1 MNNTTQQNK
10 TSADF
15 KRIIETMHNLNTPRT
30 PSLIKY
36 HGITK
41 GFQNGDTFWARVPLF
56 NANANDYAL
65 MHQQQSEHR
74 QNNVRLFLND
84 QLEKDDRAK
93 RQRLRKN
100 GYSRSDYYR
109 LGGTDKYYK
118 INGATLAK
126 TISDVRNPP
135 DVEQERKNLD
145 YTLRACEYI
154 KRIEQLEKV
163 RDKLEPR
170 IKKIDQEF
178 IGGEWVHMNWNA
190 LGINNEQFVALD
202 YLFNLHRV
210 HVSLMNPLQ
219 IAHYPTLKHLRD
231 GREVVTKLGKYLTTF
246 KDFIGMTET
255 EIKDAVEKYNAIVAS
270 RTGWEVKYIESTDA
284 DGFVRI
290 YRDCRAGSCMKG
302 EDAVRVY
309 AHEKS
314 VIRLAYIQSKSGEI
328 LARCIVREDF
338 KQYIRIYPDANGST
352 EGKYLQQYLKANGYT
367 HGNLD
372 GCLLQMI
379 EHEDEDDI
387 YVAPY
392 IDAGLDGNG
401 SEGSAQSGEL
411 VDIDGRTYIEINT
424 HGDLSLTMTNGYTDD
439 VENED
444 ESDCDDCGDTEHN
457 DNMTYTYHGDYI
469 CRHCCDN
476 NYSYAWINNNTQ
488 DHVHNDHVIFVD
500 DEAYHVDVDL
510 SAFDIYYCEDT
521 GDYYHID
528 DLVMTLR
535 GFIHCDY
542 ATSIDHEDADG
553 NEYAHT
559 DDVHELSDG
568 TTCHTDDAKDL
579 QAEIDREK
587 SEDEIE
593 IIEYPDTLKEPQP
606 EPLAPVFEVLNN
618 AIDANEQGYNFGD
631 NLTPE
636 QKQHNHNLLDQAEKD
651 ALKNENN

>member
-1 MNNTTQQNK
+1 MNVNK
-10 TSADF
+10 TKTDF
-15 KRIIETMHNLNTPRT
+15 KRIIETNLNINTPRT

-36 HGITK
+36 NEVIK
-41 GFQNGDTFWARVPLF
+41 GFQTRDGHTARLPLF
-56 NANANDYAL
+56 YANANDYAL
-65 MHQQQSEHR
+65 MHRDQSNYRH
-74 QNNVRLFLND
+74 NNVRLFLEY
-84 QLEKDDRAK
+84 QLDKDDRAK

-100 GYSRSDYYR
+100 SYSRSDYIR
-109 LGGTDKYYK
+109 LGGTDAYTKK
-118 INGATLAK
+118 NGATLAK

-135 DVEQERKNLD
+135 DIEQERKNLD

-154 KRIEQLEKV
+154 KRIEQLKNV

-170 IKKIDQEF
+170 LKQIEQEF
-178 IGGEWVHMNWNA
+178 ETGEWTYMAWNTI
-190 LGINNEQFVALD
+190 GITDEQGWSLN
-202 YLFNLHRV
+202 YLFWLHRV

-246 KDFIGMTET
+246 KDFIGITET
-255 EIKDAVEKYNAIVAS
+255 EIKEAVEKYNAIVAS
-270 RTGWEVKYIESTDA
+270 RTGWEVRFIESTDA

-290 YRDCRAGSCMKG
+290 YSNCLAGSCMKG
-302 EDAVRVY
+302 MDAVRVY
-309 AHEKS
+309 AHDKS
-314 VIRLAYIQSKSGEI
+314 VLRLSYIQSLAGEI
-328 LARCIVREDF
+328 LARCIVREDL

-387 YVAPY
+387 FVAPY
-392 IDAGLDGNG
+392 IDAGVNGNG

-411 VDIDGRTYIEINT
+411 VDIDDKTYIEINT
-424 HGDLSLTMTNGYTDD
+424 HGELSLTMTNGYTDD
-439 VENED
+439 VEDED
-444 ESDCDDCGDTEHN
+444 ESECSDCGDIEHD
-457 DNMTYTYHGDYI
+457 DNMTYTTHGDYI

-488 DHVHNDHVIFVD
+488 DYVHNDHVIFVD
-500 DEAYHVDVDL
+500 DEAYHVDLDL
-510 SAFDIYYCEDT
+510 SAFDIYYCEES

-528 DLVMTLR
+528 DMVMTLR
-535 GFIHCDY
+535 GFIHCDFT
-542 ATSIDHEDADG
+542 TSIDHEDADG
-553 NEYAHT
+553 NEYAHQ

-568 TTCHTDDAKDL
+568 TTCHTDDAERI

-593 IIEYPDTLKEPQP
+593 IIEYPDALKEPQP
-606 EPLAPVFEVLNN
+606 EPLAPVFEILNN
-618 AIDANEQGYNFGD
+618 AIDANQQG
-631 NLTPE
+631 
-636 QKQHNHNLLDQAEKD
+636 QQQ
-651 ALKNENN
+651 NENN

>member
-1 MNNTTQQNK
+1 M
-10 TSADF
+10 
-15 KRIIETMHNLNTPRT
+15 
-30 PSLIKY
+30 
-36 HGITK
+36 
-41 GFQNGDTFWARVPLF
+41 
-56 NANANDYAL
+56 
-65 MHQQQSEHR
+65 
-74 QNNVRLFLND
+74 
-84 QLEKDDRAK
+84 
-93 RQRLRKN
+93 
-100 GYSRSDYYR
+100 
-109 LGGTDKYYK
+109 
-118 INGATLAK
+118 
-126 TISDVRNPP
+126 
-135 DVEQERKNLD
+135 
-145 YTLRACEYI
+145 
-154 KRIEQLEKV
+154 
-163 RDKLEPR
+163 
-170 IKKIDQEF
+170 
-178 IGGEWVHMNWNA
+178 
-190 LGINNEQFVALD
+190 
-202 YLFNLHRV
+202 
-210 HVSLMNPLQ
+210 
-219 IAHYPTLKHLRD
+219 
-231 GREVVTKLGKYLTTF
+231 TKLCKYLTTF
-246 KDFIGMTET
+246 KDFIGLSEA

-270 RTGWEVKYIESTDA
+270 RTGWEVKFIESNDA
-284 DGFVRI
+284 EGFVRI

-302 EDAVRVY
+302 TDAVRVY
-309 AHEKS
+309 AHDKS
-314 VIRLAYIQSKSGEI
+314 VIRLAYIQSLAGEI

-338 KQYIRIYPDANGST
+338 KQYIRFYPDANGST

-387 YVAPY
+387 FVAPY
-392 IDAGLDGNG
+392 IDAGTQGNG

-411 VDIDGRTYIEINT
+411 VDIDGKTYIEINT

-535 GFIHCDY
+535 GFINCDY

-553 NEYAHT
+553 NTYAHA

-568 TTCHTDDAKDL
+568 TTCHTDDAERI
-579 QAEIDREK
+579 QAEIDEEETDD
-587 SEDEIE
+587 EDEKPSRPNDING
-593 IIEYPDTLKEPQP
+593 TQL
-606 EPLAPVFEVLNN
+606 
-618 AIDANEQGYNFGD
+618 QG
-631 NLTPE
+631 
-636 QKQHNHNLLDQAEKD
+636 QQ
-651 ALKNENN
+651 NENI

>member
-1 MNNTTQQNK
+1 
-10 TSADF
+10 
-15 KRIIETMHNLNTPRT
+15 MHNLNQPRT
-30 PSLIKY
+30 PRLIKY

-74 QNNVRLFLND
+74 QNNVRLFFMQ
-84 QLEKDDRAK
+84 QLEKDERAK

-109 LGGTDKYYK
+109 LGGTDAYYK

-135 DVEQERKNLD
+135 DIEQERKNLD
-145 YTLRACEYI
+145 YTLRACEYL
-154 KRIEQLEKV
+154 KRIDQLVKV

-170 IKKIDQEF
+170 IKQIDQEF
-178 IGGEWVHMNWNA
+178 NGGEWTFMAWNSI
-190 LGINNEQFVALD
+190 GITDEQITSIS
-202 YLFNLHRV
+202 YLFWLHRV

-231 GREVVTKLGKYLTTF
+231 GREVVTKLGKYLTSF
-246 KDFIGMTET
+246 KDFIGITET

-270 RTGWEVKYIESTDA
+270 RTGWEVRFIESTDA

-290 YRDCRAGSCMKG
+290 YSNCLAGSCMKG
-302 EDAVRVY
+302 MDAVRVY
-309 AHEKS
+309 AHDKS
-314 VIRLAYIQSKSGEI
+314 VIRLAYIQSLAGEI
-328 LARCIVREDF
+328 LARCIVREDL
-338 KQYIRIYPDANGST
+338 KQYVRIYPDANGST

-387 YVAPY
+387 FVAPY
-392 IDAGLDGNG
+392 IDAGVDGNG
-401 SEGSAQSGEL
+401 SNGSAQSGEL
-411 VDIDGRTYIEINT
+411 VDIDDKTYIEINT
-424 HGDLSLTMTNGYTDD
+424 DGDLSLTMTNGYTDD
-439 VENED
+439 VEDED
-444 ESDCDDCGDTEHN
+444 MSECEDCGDMEHN
-457 DNMTYTYHGDYI
+457 DDMFSTHGGDYI

-488 DHVHNDHVIFVD
+488 DYVHHDNVIFVG

-510 SAFDIYYCEDT
+510 SAFDIYYCEESSE
-521 GDYYHID
+521 YYHLD

-535 GFIHCDY
+535 GLIHSDY

-587 SEDEIE
+587 LEDEIE
-593 IIEYPDTLKEPQP
+593 IIEYPDALKELQP

-618 AIDANEQGYNFGD
+618 AIDANQQG
-631 NLTPE
+631 
-636 QKQHNHNLLDQAEKD
+636 QQQ
-651 ALKNENN
+651 NENN

>member
-1 MNNTTQQNK
+1 MKARFNMNSEQTK
-10 TSADF
+10 TDF
-15 KRIIETMHNLNTPRT
+15 KRIIETNLNINRPRT
-30 PSLIKY
+30 PSLLKY

-56 NANANDYAL
+56 YANANDYAL

-84 QLEKDDRAK
+84 QLEKDERAK
-93 RQRLRKN
+93 RQQLRKDR
-100 GYSRSDYYR
+100 YSRSDYYR
-109 LGGTDKYYK
+109 LGGTDAYYK
-118 INGATLAK
+118 INGTTLAK

-145 YTLRACEYI
+145 YTLRACEYLR
-154 KRIEQLEKV
+154 RIEQLEKV

-170 IKKIDQEF
+170 LKQIDQEF
-178 IGGEWVHMNWNA
+178 NGGEWTFMAWNSI
-190 LGINNEQFVALD
+190 GITDEQITSIS
-202 YLFNLHRV
+202 YLFWLHRV

-246 KDFIGMTET
+246 KDFIGLSEADV
-255 EIKDAVEKYNAIVAS
+255 KDIVEKYNAIVAS
-270 RTGWEVKYIESTDA
+270 RTGWEVKYIESDDA

-302 EDAVRVY
+302 TDAVRVY
-309 AHEKS
+309 AHDKS
-314 VIRLAYIQSKSGEI
+314 VIRLAYIQSLAGEI

-338 KQYIRIYPDANGST
+338 KQYVRIYPDANGST

-372 GCLLQMI
+372 GCLLELI
-379 EHEDEDDI
+379 AHEDDDDI
-387 YVAPY
+387 FVAPY
-392 IDAGLDGNG
+392 IDAGVEGNG
-401 SEGSAQSGEL
+401 SEGSAQDGER
-411 VDIDGRTYIEINT
+411 VTIDGKEYIEITTNGELT
-424 HGDLSLTMTNGYTDD
+424 LTMTNGWTDD
-439 VENED
+439 VEDDED
-444 ESDCDDCGDTEHN
+444 MSECEDCGDMEHN
-457 DNMTYTYHGDYI
+457 DDMTSTHGGDYI

-476 NYSYAWINNNTQ
+476 NYSYAWIDNNNQ
-488 DHVHNDHVIFVD
+488 DYVHHDHVIFVG
-500 DEAYHVDVDL
+500 DEAYHVDVDF
-510 SAFDIYYCEDT
+510 SAFDIYYCEDS
-521 GDYYHID
+521 GEYYHID

-535 GFIHCDY
+535 GFIHSDF

-553 NEYAHT
+553 NAYAHT
-559 DDVHELSDG
+559 DDAHELSDG

-593 IIEYPDTLKEPQP
+593 IIEYPDALKEPQTP
-606 EPLAPVFEVLNN
+606 DYVPDGAV
-618 AIDANEQGYNFGD
+618 IIANGTTYIKGQ
-631 NLTPE
+631 
-636 QKQHNHNLLDQAEKD
+636 QQ
-651 ALKNENN
+651 NENN

>member
-1 MNNTTQQNK
+1 MNNSIQQNK

-15 KRIIETMHNLNTPRT
+15 KRIIETTLNMNQPRT
-30 PSLIKY
+30 PSLLKYNEVIK
-36 HGITK
+36 T
-41 GFQNGDTFWARVPLF
+41 FQTADTFWGRELSFYAT
-56 NANANDYAL
+56 ANDYAL
-65 MHQQQSEHR
+65 MHQDQSKYRH
-74 QNNVRLFLND
+74 NNVRLFLEY
-84 QLEKDDRAK
+84 QLDKDDKAK
-93 RQRLRKN
+93 LKRLRKN
-100 GYSRSDYYR
+100 NYSRSDYYR

-154 KRIEQLEKV
+154 KRIEQLKNV

-170 IKKIDQEF
+170 IKQIEQEF
-178 IGGEWVHMNWNA
+178 ETGEWTYMAWNSI
-190 LGINNEQFVALD
+190 GITNEQSQNIS

-246 KDFIGMTET
+246 KDFIGITET

-270 RTGWEVKYIESTDA
+270 RTGWEVRFIESTDA

-290 YRDCRAGSCMKG
+290 YSNCLAGSCMKG
-302 EDAVRVY
+302 MDAVRVY
-309 AHEKS
+309 AHDKS
-314 VIRLAYIQSKSGEI
+314 VLRLSYIQSLAGEI
-328 LARCIVREDF
+328 LARCIVREDL

-372 GCLLQMI
+372 GCLLELI
-379 EHEDEDDI
+379 AHEDDDDI
-387 YVAPY
+387 FVAPY
-392 IDAGLDGNG
+392 IDAGVNGNG
-401 SEGSAQSGEL
+401 SEGSAQDGER
-411 VDIDGRTYIEINT
+411 VNIDGKEYIEITTNGELT
-424 HGDLSLTMTNGYTDD
+424 LTMTNGWTDD

-444 ESDCDDCGDTEHN
+444 ESECDECGDIEHN
-457 DNMTYTYHGDYI
+457 DNMTYTYHEQHI

-476 NYSYAWINNNTQ
+476 NYSYAWINANNQ
-488 DHVHNDHVIFVD
+488 DYVHHDNVIFVG

-510 SAFDIYYCEDT
+510 SAFDIYYCEESSE
-521 GDYYHID
+521 YWHID

-553 NEYAHT
+553 NNHAHE

-568 TTCHTDDAKDL
+568 TTCHTDDAERI
-579 QAEIDREK
+579 QAEIDE
-587 SEDEIE
+587 EEE
-593 IIEYPDTLKEPQP
+593 NNEPQP
-606 EPLAPVFEVLNN
+606 ETTTQHQTPDYVPDGAV
-618 AIDANEQGYNFGD
+618 IIANGTTYIKGQ
-631 NLTPE
+631 
-636 QKQHNHNLLDQAEKD
+636 Q
-651 ALKNENN
+651 NETN

>member
-1 MNNTTQQNK
+1 MNVNK
-10 TSADF
+10 TKADF
-15 KRIIETMHNLNTPRT
+15 KRIIETMHNLNQPRT
-30 PSLIKY
+30 PSLLKY

-84 QLEKDDRAK
+84 QLEKDERAK

-109 LGGTDKYYK
+109 LGGTDAYYK
-118 INGATLAK
+118 INGATLAR

-135 DVEQERKNLD
+135 DVEQDRKMIDL
-145 YTLRACEYI
+145 TLRTCEYLR
-154 KRIEQLEKV
+154 RIEQLDKV

-170 IKKIDQEF
+170 LKQIDKEF
-178 IGGEWVHMNWNA
+178 NGGEWTFMAWNSI
-190 LGINNEQFVALD
+190 GITDEQITSIS
-202 YLFNLHRV
+202 YLFWLHRV

-246 KDFIGMTET
+246 KDFIGITET

-270 RTGWEVKYIESTDA
+270 RTGWEVKFIESTDG

-290 YRDCRAGSCMKG
+290 YRDCLAGSCMKG
-302 EDAVRVY
+302 TDAVRVY

-314 VIRLAYIQSKSGEI
+314 VIRLAYIQSLSGDI
-328 LARCIVREDF
+328 LARCLVREDL
-338 KQYIRIYPDANGST
+338 KQYIRFYPDANGST

-367 HGNLD
+367 LGNLD

-387 YVAPY
+387 FVAPY
-392 IDAGLDGNG
+392 IDAGVNGNG

-411 VDIDGRTYIEINT
+411 VDIDGRSYIEINT
-424 HGDLSLTMTNGYTDD
+424 HGELSLTMTNGYTDD
-439 VENED
+439 VQDED
-444 ESDCDDCGDTEHN
+444 ESECDDCGDTEHN
-457 DNMTYTYHGDYI
+457 DNMTYTTHGDYV

-488 DHVHNDHVIFVD
+488 DYVHNDHVIWAND
-500 DEAYHVDVDL
+500 DAFHEDCDL
-510 SAFDIYYCEDT
+510 SAHDIYACEET

-535 GFIHCDY
+535 GFICFNLAKD
-542 ATSIDHEDADG
+542 IDHEDADG

-593 IIEYPDTLKEPQP
+593 IIEYPDALKEPQP
-606 EPLAPVFEVLNN
+606 EPLAPVFEVLSN
-618 AIDANEQGYNFGD
+618 AIDANQHQ
-631 NLTPE
+631 TPDYVPDGAVIIANGTTYIKG
-636 QKQHNHNLLDQAEKD
+636 QQQ
-651 ALKNENN
+651 NENN

>member
-1 MNNTTQQNK
+1 MNNSIQQNK
-10 TSADF
+10 TGADY

-30 PSLIKY
+30 PSLLKY

-84 QLEKDDRAK
+84 QLEKDERAK

-100 GYSRSDYYR
+100 GYTRSDYYR

-135 DVEQERKNLD
+135 DVEQDRKTLD

-170 IKKIDQEF
+170 IKQIDQEF
-178 IGGEWVHMNWNA
+178 NTGEWTYMAWNA
-190 LGINNEQFVALD
+190 IGINNEQSQNIS

-246 KDFIGMTET
+246 KDFIGITET

-290 YRDCRAGSCMKG
+290 YRDCLAGSCMKG
-302 EDAVRVY
+302 TDAVRVY

-314 VIRLAYIQSKSGEI
+314 VIRLAYIQSLAGEI
-328 LARCIVREDF
+328 LARCIVREDL
-338 KQYIRIYPDANGST
+338 KQYVRIYPDANGST

-387 YVAPY
+387 FVAPY
-392 IDAGLDGNG
+392 IDAGVDGNG

-411 VDIDGRTYIEINT
+411 VDIDNKTYIEINT
-424 HGDLSLTMTNGYTDD
+424 HGELSLTMTNGYTDD

-444 ESDCDDCGDTEHN
+444 ESECDDCGDTEHN
-457 DNMTYTYHGDYI
+457 DNMTYTTHGDYV

-488 DHVHNDHVIFVD
+488 DYVHNDHVIWAND
-500 DEAYHVDVDL
+500 DAYHEDVDL
-510 SAFDIYYCEDT
+510 SAFDIYACEET
-521 GDYYHID
+521 GDYHHID

-535 GFIHCDY
+535 GFIYFDLVED
-542 ATSIDHEDADG
+542 IDHEDADG
-553 NEYAHT
+553 NLSAHQ

-568 TTCHTDDAKDL
+568 TTCHTDDAERI
-579 QAEIDREK
+579 QAEIDE
-587 SEDEIE
+587 EE
-593 IIEYPDTLKEPQP
+593 
-606 EPLAPVFEVLNN
+606 
-618 AIDANEQGYNFGD
+618 
-631 NLTPE
+631 
-636 QKQHNHNLLDQAEKD
+636 
-651 ALKNENN
+651 ENNETQPTEDIKQNETI

>member
-1 MNNTTQQNK
+1 MD
-10 TSADF
+10 A
-15 KRIIETMHNLNTPRT
+15 PRT
-30 PSLIKY
+30 PSLLKY
-36 HGITK
+36 SNIYSAVSDQE
-41 GFQNGDTFWARVPLF
+41 FMARLKIF
-56 NANANDYAL
+56 NPTPNDCAETHLYLKTA
-65 MHQQQSEHR
+65 R
-74 QNNVRLFLND
+74 ANNVRLFLRD
-84 QLEKDDRAK
+84 QLEKDERAK

-109 LGGTDKYYK
+109 LGGTDAYYK

-154 KRIEQLEKV
+154 KRIEQLDKV

-170 IKKIDQEF
+170 IKQIDQEF
-178 IGGEWVHMNWNA
+178 NGGEWVHMNWNA
-190 LGINNEQFVALD
+190 IGITGEQFGALD

-246 KDFIGMTET
+246 KDFIGITET

-270 RTGWEVKYIESTDA
+270 RTGWEVRFIESTDA

-290 YRDCRAGSCMKG
+290 YSNCLAGSCMKG
-302 EDAVRVY
+302 MDAVRVY
-309 AHEKS
+309 AHDKS
-314 VIRLAYIQSKSGEI
+314 VIRLAYIQSLAGEI
-328 LARCIVREDF
+328 LARCIVREDL
-338 KQYIRIYPDANGST
+338 KQYVRIYPDANGST

-387 YVAPY
+387 FVAPY
-392 IDAGLDGNG
+392 IDAGVDGNG
-401 SEGSAQSGEL
+401 SSGSAQSGEL
-411 VDIDGRTYIEINT
+411 VDIDDKTYIEINT
-424 HGDLSLTMTNGYTDD
+424 HGELSLTMTNGYTDD

-444 ESDCDDCGDTEHN
+444 ESECDDCGDIESN
-457 DNMTYTYHGDYI
+457 DNMSYTTHGDYV
-469 CRHCCDN
+469 CRHCCEN

-488 DHVHNDHVIFVD
+488 DYVHNDHVIWAND
-500 DEAYHVDVDL
+500 DAFHEDCDL
-510 SAFDIYYCEDT
+510 SAHDIYACEET

-535 GFIHCDY
+535 GFIYCDL
-542 ATSIDHEDADG
+542 ATSIDHADADG
-553 NEYAHT
+553 NESAHA

-568 TTCHTDDAKDL
+568 TTCHTDDAERI
-579 QAEIDREK
+579 QAEIDENETDDEPTQPT
-587 SEDEIE
+587 EDI
-593 IIEYPDTLKEPQP
+593 
-606 EPLAPVFEVLNN
+606 
-618 AIDANEQGYNFGD
+618 
-631 NLTPE
+631 
-636 QKQHNHNLLDQAEKD
+636 KQ
-651 ALKNENN
+651 NENI

>member
-1 MNNTTQQNK
+1 MNVNKTIQQNK
-10 TSADF
+10 TGADY
-15 KRIIETMHNLNTPRT
+15 KRIIETNLNINKPRT
-30 PSLIKY
+30 PSLLKY

-84 QLEKDDRAK
+84 QLEKDERAK

-109 LGGTDKYYK
+109 LGGTDAYYK

-135 DVEQERKNLD
+135 DVEQDRKTLD
-145 YTLRACEYI
+145 YTLRACEYLR
-154 KRIEQLEKV
+154 RIEQLEKV

-170 IKKIDQEF
+170 LKQIDKEF
-178 IGGEWVHMNWNA
+178 NGGEWTYMAWNSI
-190 LGINNEQFVALD
+190 GINNEQSQNIS
-202 YLFNLHRV
+202 YLFWLHRV

-246 KDFIGMTET
+246 KDFIGITET

-290 YRDCRAGSCMKG
+290 YSNCLAGSCMKG
-302 EDAVRVY
+302 MDAVRVY
-309 AHEKS
+309 AHDKS
-314 VIRLAYIQSKSGEI
+314 VIRLAYIQSLAGEI
-328 LARCIVREDF
+328 LARCIVREDL
-338 KQYIRIYPDANGST
+338 KQYIRIYPDPNGST

-379 EHEDEDDI
+379 EHDDEDDI
-387 YVAPY
+387 FVAPY
-392 IDAGLDGNG
+392 IDAGVDGNG
-401 SEGSAQSGEL
+401 SSGSAQSGEL
-411 VDIDGRTYIEINT
+411 VDIDNRTYIEINT
-424 HGDLSLTMTNGYTDD
+424 HGDLSLTMTNGWTDD
-439 VENED
+439 VEDED
-444 ESDCDDCGDTEHN
+444 MSECDDCGDMEHN
-457 DNMTYTYHGDYI
+457 DDMSYTTHGDYV
-469 CRHCCDN
+469 CRHCCEN

-488 DHVHNDHVIFVD
+488 DYVHNDHVIWAND
-500 DEAYHVDVDL
+500 DAFHEDCDL
-510 SAFDIYYCEDT
+510 SAHDIYACEES

-528 DLVMTLR
+528 DLVMTSR
-535 GFIHCDY
+535 GFIHVDFTDY
-542 ATSIDHEDADG
+542 IDHEDTDG
-553 NEYAHT
+553 NNHAHE

-593 IIEYPDTLKEPQP
+593 IIEYPDALKELQP

-618 AIDANEQGYNFGD
+618 AIDANQQG
-631 NLTPE
+631 
-636 QKQHNHNLLDQAEKD
+636 QQQ
-651 ALKNENN
+651 NENN

>member
-1 MNNTTQQNK
+1 MNKTIQQNK
-10 TSADF
+10 TGADY

-30 PSLIKY
+30 PSLLKY

-84 QLEKDDRAK
+84 QLEKDDKAK
-93 RQRLRKN
+93 RQQLRKSR
-100 GYSRSDYYR
+100 YSRSDYFR

-118 INGATLAK
+118 INGDNTRENNQRRAQPARRRT
-126 TISDVRNPP
+126 R
-135 DVEQERKNLD
+135 RKNLD
-145 YTLRACEYI
+145 YTLRACEYLR
-154 KRIEQLEKV
+154 RIDQIGQV

-178 IGGEWVHMNWNA
+178 EVGGEWTYMAWNA
-190 LGINNEQFVALD
+190 IGITDEQSQNIS
-202 YLFNLHRV
+202 YLFWLHRV

-246 KDFIGMTET
+246 KDFIGITET

-270 RTGWEVKYIESTDA
+270 RTGWEVKFIESTDA

-302 EDAVRVY
+302 TDAVRVY

-314 VIRLAYIQSKSGEI
+314 VIRLAYIQSLAGEI
-328 LARCIVREDF
+328 LARCIVREDL
-338 KQYIRIYPDANGST
+338 KQYIRFYPDANGST

-387 YVAPY
+387 FVAPY
-392 IDAGLDGNG
+392 IDAGTQGNG

-411 VDIDGRTYIEINT
+411 VDIDGKTYIEINT

-553 NEYAHT
+553 NTYAHA

-568 TTCHTDDAKDL
+568 TTCHTDDAEEL
-579 QAEIDREK
+579 QADIDREK

-593 IIEYPDTLKEPQP
+593 IIEYPDALKEPQP
-606 EPLAPVFEVLNN
+606 EPLPPIFELLDDAIN
-618 AIDANEQGYNFGD
+618 AIQPTEDI
-631 NLTPE
+631 
-636 QKQHNHNLLDQAEKD
+636 KQ
-651 ALKNENN
+651 NENI

>member
-1 MNNTTQQNK
+1 MNNTIQQNK
-10 TSADF
+10 TGADF
-15 KRIIETMHNLNTPRT
+15 KRIIETMHNLNQPRT
-30 PSLIKY
+30 PRLIKY

-56 NANANDYAL
+56 YANANDYAL

-84 QLEKDDRAK
+84 QLEKDERAK

-109 LGGTDKYYK
+109 LGGTDAYYK

-154 KRIEQLEKV
+154 KRIEQLDKV

-170 IKKIDQEF
+170 IKQIDKEF
-178 IGGEWVHMNWNA
+178 NGGEWVHMNWNA
-190 LGINNEQFVALD
+190 LGITGEQFVALD

-231 GREVVTKLGKYLTTF
+231 GREVVTKLGKYLTSF
-246 KDFIGMTET
+246 KDFIGITDA

-270 RTGWEVKYIESTDA
+270 RTGWEVRFIESTDA

-290 YRDCRAGSCMKG
+290 YRDCLAGSCMKG
-302 EDAVRVY
+302 VDAVRVY
-309 AHEKS
+309 AHDKS
-314 VIRLAYIQSKSGEI
+314 VIRLAYIQSLAGEI
-328 LARCIVREDF
+328 LARCIVREDL
-338 KQYIRIYPDANGST
+338 KQYVRIYPDANGST

-387 YVAPY
+387 FVAPY
-392 IDAGLDGNG
+392 IDAGVDGNG

-411 VDIDGRTYIEINT
+411 IDIDNKTYIEINT
-424 HGDLSLTMTNGYTDD
+424 HGDLSLTMTNGWTDD
-439 VENED
+439 VEDDED
-444 ESDCDDCGDTEHN
+444 MSECDDCGDMEHN
-457 DNMTYTYHGDYI
+457 DDMSYTTHGDYV
-469 CRHCCDN
+469 CRHCCEN

-488 DHVHNDHVIFVD
+488 DYVHNDHVIWAND
-500 DEAYHVDVDL
+500 DAFHEDCDL
-510 SAFDIYYCEDT
+510 SAHDIYACEET

-535 GFIHCDY
+535 GLIHVDY
-542 ATSIDHEDADG
+542 TTSIDHEDADG
-553 NEYAHT
+553 NTYAHD

-587 SEDEIE
+587 LEDEIE
-593 IIEYPDTLKEPQP
+593 IIEYPDALKEPQP
-606 EPLAPVFEVLNN
+606 EPLAPVFEVLSN
-618 AIDANEQGYNFGD
+618 AIDANQQG
-631 NLTPE
+631 
-636 QKQHNHNLLDQAEKD
+636 QQQ
-651 ALKNENN
+651 NENN

>member
-1 MNNTTQQNK
+1 MNNTIQQNK
-10 TSADF
+10 TGADF
-15 KRIIETMHNLNTPRT
+15 KRIIETMHNLNQPRT
-30 PSLIKY
+30 PRLIKY

-56 NANANDYAL
+56 YANANDYAL

-84 QLEKDDRAK
+84 QLEKDERAK

-109 LGGTDKYYK
+109 LGGTDAYYK

-154 KRIEQLEKV
+154 KRIEQLDKV

-170 IKKIDQEF
+170 IKQIDKEF
-178 IGGEWVHMNWNA
+178 NGGEWVHMNWNA
-190 LGINNEQFVALD
+190 LGITGEQFVALD

-231 GREVVTKLGKYLTTF
+231 GREVVTKLGKYLTSF
-246 KDFIGMTET
+246 KDFIGITDA

-270 RTGWEVKYIESTDA
+270 RTGWEVRFIESTDA

-290 YRDCRAGSCMKG
+290 YRDCLAGSCMKG
-302 EDAVRVY
+302 VDAVRVY
-309 AHEKS
+309 AHDKS
-314 VIRLAYIQSKSGEI
+314 VIRLAYIQSLAGEI
-328 LARCIVREDF
+328 LARCIVREDL
-338 KQYIRIYPDANGST
+338 KQYVRIYPDANGST

-387 YVAPY
+387 FVAPY
-392 IDAGLDGNG
+392 IDAGVDGNG

-411 VDIDGRTYIEINT
+411 IDIDNKTYIEINT
-424 HGDLSLTMTNGYTDD
+424 HGDLSLTMTNGWTDD
-439 VENED
+439 VEDDED
-444 ESDCDDCGDTEHN
+444 MSECDDCGDMEHN
-457 DNMTYTYHGDYI
+457 DDMSYTTHGDYV
-469 CRHCCDN
+469 CRHCCEN

-488 DHVHNDHVIFVD
+488 DYVHNDHVIWAND
-500 DEAYHVDVDL
+500 DAFHEDCDL
-510 SAFDIYYCEDT
+510 SAHDIYACEET

-535 GFIHCDY
+535 GLIHVDY
-542 ATSIDHEDADG
+542 TTSIDHEDADG
-553 NEYAHT
+553 NTYAHD

-593 IIEYPDTLKEPQP
+593 IIEYPDALKEPQP
-606 EPLAPVFEVLNN
+606 EPLAPVFEVLSN
-618 AIDANEQGYNFGD
+618 AIDANQQG
-631 NLTPE
+631 
-636 QKQHNHNLLDQAEKD
+636 QQQ
-651 ALKNENN
+651 NENN